1 MIPQHWHNSP
11 WQNRLPEA
19 AGTPSQSMFV
29 PRISTLILTALLASC
44 QPSTET
50 ITFFHT
56 ASLSPLVETVSKR
69 FESMHPNVAVVR
81 ESGAGLDVIRKLA
94 GQSPGPDLLAISD
107 RRLLER
113 VLDSGSV
120 GRAFEFLGNDM
131 VLATR
136 DPEFLSATR
145 LSGRSHRRWY
155 EILLERDYSYGIADP
170 DRDPPGYCAHLVW
183 KLAETHYERP
193 GLYRRLLNGLDSR
206 WICPESGELAALLRS
221 GALDLA
227 FLYRST
233 ALQNDLAFIDLPPQ
247 ISLGETP
254 YHESYSQATLR
265 VTGKTPDSMDELNGV
280 PIRYG
285 VVRMKESSAWAERY
299 LNYLLSPEVQA
310 LYRELGY
317 RNIPVTRIDPW

>member
-1 MIPQHWHNSP
+1 MRFPGIP
-11 WQNRLPEA
+11 
-19 AGTPSQSMFV
+19 
-29 PRISTLILTALLASC
+29 TLILTALLASC
-44 QPSTET
+44 QRSTET
-50 ITFFHT
+50 VTFFHT

-69 FESMHPNVAVVR
+69 FESMHPDVVVVG
-81 ESGAGLDVIRKLA
+81 ESGAGLDIIRKLS
-94 GQSPGPDLLAISD
+94 GQAPGPDLLAISD

-113 VLDSGSV
+113 LLDSGSV
-120 GRAFEFLGNDM
+120 SRAFEFLGNDV

-136 DPEFLSATR
+136 DPEILSATR
-145 LSGRSHRRWY
+145 LSGRSHRRWH

-183 KLAETHYERP
+183 KLAEIHYERP

-206 WICPESGELAALLRS
+206 WICPESGELAALLR
-221 GALDLA
+221 ADVLDLA

-233 ALQNDLAFIDLPPQ
+233 ALQNDLAFLDLPPQ
-247 ISLGETP
+247 ISLGEMP
-254 YHESYSQATLR
+254 YREVYSQATLR
-265 VTGKTPDSMDELNGV
+265 VTGAGPDSMAEISGA

-285 VVRMKESSAWAERY
+285 VVLTRESNPWAERY

-317 RNIPVTRIDPW
+317 RNVPVTEIPPW

>member
-1 MIPQHWHNSP
+1 
-11 WQNRLPEA
+11 
-19 AGTPSQSMFV
+19 MFV
-29 PRISTLILTALLASC
+29 SRISTLVLTALLASC
-44 QPSTET
+44 QPATET

-69 FESMHPNVAVVR
+69 FEGMHPGVAVVR
-81 ESGAGLDVIRKLA
+81 ESGAGLDIIRKLP
-94 GQSPGPDLLAISD
+94 GRTPGPDLLAVSD

-113 VLDSGSV
+113 LLDSGSV
-120 GRAFEFLGNDM
+120 NRAFEFLGNDM

-170 DRDPPGYCAHLVW
+170 DRDPTGYCAHMVW
-183 KLAETHYERP
+183 KLAEMHYERP

-206 WICPESGELAALLRS
+206 WICSESGELAALLRAD
-221 GALDLA
+221 ALDLA

-233 ALQNDLAFIDLPPQ
+233 ALQTGLAFLDLPPQ
-247 ISLGETP
+247 IALGETL
-254 YHESYSQATLR
+254 YGASYSQATLR
-265 VTGKTPDSMDELNGV
+265 VTGKVPDSMAELKGV

-285 VVRMKESSAWAERY
+285 VALMRESSPWAERY

-317 RNIPVTRIDPW
+317 RNIPVTRIEPW

>member
-1 MIPQHWHNSP
+1 M
-11 WQNRLPEA
+11 R
-19 AGTPSQSMFV
+19 F
-29 PRISTLILTALLASC
+29 PRISTLILTALQASC

-56 ASLSPLVETVSKR
+56 ASLSPLVESVSER
-69 FESMHPNVAVVR
+69 FESMHPGVVVVR
-81 ESGAGLDVIRKLA
+81 ESGADLDLIRKLP
-94 GQSPGPDLLAISD
+94 GQTRGPDLLAISG

-113 VLDSGSV
+113 FLDSSSV
-120 GRAFEFLGNDM
+120 SRAFEFLGNDM

-145 LSGRSHRRWY
+145 RSGRSHRRWY
-155 EILLERDYSYGIADP
+155 EILLDQDYSYGIADP
-170 DRDPPGYCAHLVW
+170 DRDPPGFCAHLVW
-183 KLAETHYERP
+183 KLAEVHYERP

-221 GALDLA
+221 DVLDLA

-233 ALQNDLAFIDLPPQ
+233 ALQNDLSFLDLPPQ
-247 ISLGETP
+247 ISLGERR
-254 YHESYSQATLR
+254 YEDFYGQAVLR
-265 VTGKTPDSMDELNGV
+265 VTGTTPDSMAELRGV

-285 VVRMKESSAWAERY
+285 VALMRESRPWAERY

-317 RNIPVTRIDPW
+317 RNIPVSEIPLW

>member
-1 MIPQHWHNSP
+1 
-11 WQNRLPEA
+11 
-19 AGTPSQSMFV
+19 MFI

-56 ASLSPLVETVSKR
+56 ASLSPLVETISRR
-69 FESMHPNVAVVR
+69 FESMHPGVAVVR
-81 ESGAGLDVIRKLA
+81 ESGAGLDLIRKLP
-94 GQSPGPDLLAISD
+94 GRTRGPDLLAVSD

-113 VLDSGSV
+113 LLDSGSV
-120 GRAFEFLGNDM
+120 TRAFEFLGNDM

-136 DPEFLSATR
+136 DPEFLSPTR
-145 LSGRSHRRWY
+145 LSGRSHRRWH

-170 DRDPPGYCAHLVW
+170 DRDPPGYCAHMVW
-183 KLAETHYERP
+183 KLAEIHYERP

-206 WICPESGELAALLRS
+206 WICPESGELAALLRA
-221 GALDLA
+221 GVLDLA

-233 ALQNDLAFIDLPPQ
+233 ALQNDLAFLDLPPQ
-247 ISLGETP
+247 ISLGEMA
-254 YHESYSQATLR
+254 YRESYSQAILR
-265 VTGKTPDSMDELNGV
+265 VTGKAPDSMTELNGV

-285 VVRMKESSAWAERY
+285 VVLMKEGSPWAERY
-299 LNYLLSPEVQA
+299 LDYLLSPEVQA

-317 RNIPVTRIDPW
+317 RTIPLTRMAPW

>member
-1 MIPQHWHNSP
+1 
-11 WQNRLPEA
+11 
-19 AGTPSQSMFV
+19 MFV

-56 ASLSPLVETVSKR
+56 GSLSPLVETVSKR
-69 FESMHPNVAVVR
+69 FESMHPGVVVAR
-81 ESGAGLDVIRKLA
+81 QSGAGLDLIRKLP
-94 GQSPGPDLLAISD
+94 GRTRGPDLLAVSD

-113 VLDSGSV
+113 LLDSGSV
-120 GRAFEFLGNDM
+120 NRAFEFLGNDM

-170 DRDPPGYCAHLVW
+170 DRDPPGYCAHMVW
-183 KLAETHYERP
+183 KLAEMHYERP

-206 WICPESGELAALLRS
+206 WICPESGELAALL
-221 GALDLA
+221 GADALDLA

-233 ALQNDLAFIDLPPQ
+233 ALQNGLAFLDLPPQ
-247 ISLGETP
+247 IALGETP
-254 YHESYSQATLR
+254 YGASYSQATLR
-265 VTGKTPDSMDELNGV
+265 VTGQAPDSMAEIRGV

-285 VVRMKESSAWAERY
+285 VALMRESSPWAERY
-299 LNYLLSPEVQA
+299 LDYLVSPEVQA

-317 RNIPVTRIDPW
+317 RNIPVTRIAPW

>member
-1 MIPQHWHNSP
+1 
-11 WQNRLPEA
+11 
-19 AGTPSQSMFV
+19 MFV
-29 PRISTLILTALLASC
+29 PRISTLVLPALLASC

-56 ASLSPLVETVSKR
+56 ASLAPLVETVSKR
-69 FESMHPNVAVVR
+69 FEGMHPGVVVVR
-81 ESGAGLDVIRKLA
+81 ESGAGLDLIRKLPDRT
-94 GQSPGPDLLAISD
+94 PGPDLLAVSD

-113 VLDSGSV
+113 LLDSGSV
-120 GRAFEFLGNDM
+120 TRAFEFLGNDM

-183 KLAETHYERP
+183 KLAEMHYERP

-206 WICPESGELAALLRS
+206 WICPESGELAALIRA
-221 GALDLA
+221 GVLDLA

-233 ALQNDLAFIDLPPQ
+233 ALQNGLAFLDLPPQ
-247 ISLGETP
+247 IALGATP
-254 YHESYSQATLR
+254 YGESYSQATLR
-265 VTGKTPDSMDELNGV
+265 VTGKAPDSMAELNGV

-285 VVRMKESSAWAERY
+285 IVLMREGRPWAERY

-317 RNIPVTRIDPW
+317 RNVPVTEIAPW